1 MRCVVSTPS
10 DALPR
15 GIVFR
20 CLSEDGRQRMNHVV
34 SIALFTVCCLLS
46 PPVFGMQPDVIPLL
60 QKYCLEC
67 HGAEDPV
74 GEFSVASLRGAG
86 DAQPELWLRVLD
98 QLEIGTM
105 PPSDHAQPSPQV
117 REQLSE
123 WIRRSLDAAGRGALI
138 RSRLLLP
145 EHGNRVNHELLFS
158 GDISTPPYTP
168 ARLWRMS
175 PHVYRGKRYQLNR
188 AGGVEAEPVS
198 YVSGGG
204 GIRDYASE
212 EVMDESGFLTLKA
225 ALEDII
231 AELMQSRELFRKIAE
246 HKGEPD
252 EQHMTQLVEE
262 EFLRA
267 TGRRP
272 HPEERQRF
280 LEFMKTNIRQAGNP
294 SGLKITLLGIYLSTE
309 AVYRMELGRGA
320 KDRHGRR
327 MLSPQEI
334 AMAVAYAF
342 GDTPPQDIALIR
354 DSLAAGQLTDRAGVE
369 KLVRALIAHGA
380 PPWRRE
386 LPAAFYARIVQ
397 SADERGFG
405 WYPRVIRF
413 FDEFFLYSKSAGTF
427 KDSPGAAIGSRALV
441 AAPLGYIAEIVNE
454 DHNVFEELLTSDRFN
469 ENREALV
476 ARLERMYEHKL
487 KTLPESRHAGVERW
501 YQDGQKFARRLR
513 EETFRAG
520 ILTSNSWLI
529 AHSTNNENQPVR
541 RGIWVRERL
550 LALAAPA
557 LPVDVEAVVPEGH
570 DRTLKEKFEV
580 TKQARCWKCHRL
592 FNPLGMPFES
602 FDDRGWVRKA
612 RYFDANKQEY
622 LSEASLTDEQLSIM
636 RKRRSIVVRDVDARG
651 AIYGTGDP
659 AVDGPVRDAR
669 ELVHRLAGAR
679 RVRQSIIRHA
689 FRYWM
694 GRNELLSDSRTL
706 VEAEQAYMD
715 SGGRFSE
722 LLVSLLTSDSFL
734 YRR

>member
-1 MRCVVSTPS
+1 MVRSRVV
-10 DALPR
+10 R
-15 GIVFR
+15 
-20 CLSEDGRQRMNHVV
+20 
-34 SIALFTVCCLLS
+34 IALIGVC
-46 PPVFGMQPDVIPLL
+46 VFVASSRGSADVRPLL
-60 QKYCLEC
+60 RKYCVEC
-67 HGAEDPV
+67 HGAVD
-74 GEFSVASLRGAG
+74 AAG
-86 DAQPELWLRVLD
+86 DVSLQSLSFGGKGASPPDLWLRILD

-105 PPSDHAQPSPQV
+105 PPTDHAQPPPSE
-117 REQLSE
+117 REQMAD
-123 WIRRSLDAAGRGALI
+123 WIREYLKGAGRGELI

-145 EHGNRVNHELLFS
+145 EHGNRVNHELLF
-158 GDISTPPYTP
+158 GGTITTPSFTP

-198 YVSGGG
+198 YSSGGG

-225 ALEDII
+225 AFEDII
-231 AELMQSRELFRKIAE
+231 TELMQSRSSFRAIAE
-246 HKGEPD
+246 SDTAPND
-252 EQHMTQLVEE
+252 EQMSEIITE

-267 TGRRP
+267 TGREP
-272 HPEERQRF
+272 GKEELKRL
-280 LEFMKTNIRQAGNP
+280 LEFMRANIKQAGNR

-320 KDRHGRR
+320 KDKHGRR

-342 GDTPPQDIALIR
+342 GDAPPQDVGLIR
-354 DSLAAGQLTDRAGVE
+354 EALASGQLTNRAGVE
-369 KLVRALIAHGA
+369 RLVRALIAQGA

-386 LPAAFYARIVQ
+386 LPAAFYARIIQ

-441 AAPLGYIAEIVNE
+441 AAPLGYVAEIVNE
-454 DHNVFEELLTSDRFN
+454 DSNVFEELLTSDRFN
-469 ENREALV
+469 ENRDVLL
-476 ARLERMYEHKL
+476 ARLERMYQHKL
-487 KTLPESRHAGVERW
+487 KTLPEARHEGVERW
-501 YQDGQKFARRLR
+501 YKDGQKFGRRLR

-529 AHSTNNENQPVR
+529 AHSTNDENQPVR

-550 LALAAPA
+550 LALAAPS
-557 LPVDVEAVVPEGH
+557 LPIDVEAVVPEGH
-570 DRTLKEKFEV
+570 DRTLKEKFEI
-580 TKQARCWKCHRL
+580 TREARCWKCHRL

-602 FDDRGWVRKA
+602 FDDRGWIRQA
-612 RYFDANKQEY
+612 RYFDTDKQEY
-622 LSEASLTDEQLSIM
+622 LPDSSLSDEQLAVI
-636 RKRRSIVVRDVDARG
+636 RKRRKIEVRPVDAMG
-651 AIYGTGDP
+651 AIYGTGEAD
-659 AVDGPVRDAR
+659 VDGPVKDAR
-669 ELVHRLAGAR
+669 EFVLRLGKSR

-689 FRYWM
+689 FRFWM

-706 VEAEQAYMD
+706 VNAERAYAE
-715 SGGRFSE
+715 SGGKFSE